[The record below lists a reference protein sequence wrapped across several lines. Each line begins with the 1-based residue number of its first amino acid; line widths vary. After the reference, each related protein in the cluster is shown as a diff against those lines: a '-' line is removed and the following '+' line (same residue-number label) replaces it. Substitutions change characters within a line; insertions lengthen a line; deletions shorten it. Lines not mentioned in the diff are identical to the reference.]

1 MTTLGLTQASRRLN
15 VESAQSGSRVR
26 QVLLACGILSALL
39 YTAMLV
45 FVALQWEGYSSTS
58 QTVSELSAIGAP
70 TRALWVTLG
79 IAWTVLVIAFGF
91 GIRASAL
98 GNRALSVAGG
108 LLIVSAVFG
117 LAWPPMHQRE
127 VLAAGGETLTDTL
140 HIVWTVVT
148 GLFTLAAM
156 GFAASAFGK
165 RFRAYTIASMVTVLA
180 FGLLAGMDAPR
191 IQADLSTPWVG
202 VWERIN
208 IVAQMLWMAVLAVTL
223 LRRRDPATLSRFP

>member
-15 VESAQSGSRVR
+15 VESAQSSSTVR
-26 QVLLACGILSALL
+26 QALLACGVLSALL
-39 YTAMLV
+39 YAAMLV
-45 FVALQWEGYSSTS
+45 FVALQWEGYSSAS

-79 IAWTVLVIAFGF
+79 IIWTVLVIAFGF

-98 GNRALSVAGG
+98 GNRALGIAGA
-108 LLIVSAVFG
+108 LFIASAVFG
-117 LAWPPMHQRE
+117 LAWPPMHQRA
-127 VLAAGGETLTDTL
+127 VLAAGGGTLTDTL

-156 GFAASAFGK
+156 GFAASALGK
-165 RFRAYTIASMVTVLA
+165 RFRLYTIASMVIVLA
-180 FGLLAGMDAPR
+180 FGLLGGMDAPR
-191 IQADLSTPWVG
+191 IQADLPTPWVG

-208 IVAQMLWMAVLAVTL
+208 IVAQMLWMAVLAVVL
-223 LRRRDPATLSRFP
+223 LRRRDAATQPR